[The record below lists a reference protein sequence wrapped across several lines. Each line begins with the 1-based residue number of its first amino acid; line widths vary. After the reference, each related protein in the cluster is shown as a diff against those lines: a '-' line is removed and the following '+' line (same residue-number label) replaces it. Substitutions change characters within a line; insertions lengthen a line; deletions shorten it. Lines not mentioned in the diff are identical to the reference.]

1 MDTDKITMGQGSQA
15 LGVQISIDLPAGS
28 AVKLG
33 LALLIPALAAVLLA
47 KTIPS
52 R

>member
-1 MDTDKITMGQGSQA
+1 MNTTEITMGQGNKD
-15 LGVQISIDLPAGS
+15 LGVQLSIDLPAGS
-28 AVKLG
+28 AIKLG
-33 LALLIPALAAVLLA
+33 LALLIPALAAVMLA

>member
-1 MDTDKITMGQGSQA
+1 MINNITMGQGNQD
-15 LGVQISIDLPAGS
+15 LGVQISIDLPATS

-33 LALLIPALAAVLLA
+33 LALLIPALAAVMLA
-47 KTIPS
+47 KITPS